1 MMMDIGKMRLHL
13 WRLTILVF
21 GLCLSAMTAYGEI
34 DTAAF
39 EEDFNIL
46 RFQQNSPAPDFTTTD
61 LDQNIYR
68 LQDYRHKF
76 VMLNFWASWC
86 VPCVRELPALE
97 KLRGAL
103 PESDFQI
110 LAMNVRDKESRLRK
124 FMATRLYVFAM
135 PLDRTGE
142 IYKAYEVASFPTTF
156 LIDRE
161 GRLFG
166 RINGARYW
174 MEGDFVD
181 YMKQL
186 ISQEG
191 TNE

>member
-1 MMMDIGKMRLHL
+1 
-13 WRLTILVF
+13 
-21 GLCLSAMTAYGEI
+21 
-34 DTAAF
+34 
-39 EEDFNIL
+39 
-46 RFQQNSPAPDFTTTD
+46 
-61 LDQNIYR
+61 
-68 LQDYRHKF
+68 
-76 VMLNFWASWC
+76 MLNFWASWC

-97 KLRGAL
+97 KLREAL

-110 LAMNVRDKESRLRK
+110 LAMNVRDRESRIRK
-124 FMATRLYVFAM
+124 FMTTRLFGFAM

-156 LIDRE
+156 LIDRK
-161 GRLFG
+161 GRLLG

-174 MEGDFVD
+174 MEGDFVA